1 MANMPNTGRPVQ
13 PDRKTIQEVVN
24 ANHKA
29 FTQRLPELLKTPL
42 GQFALMRNGE
52 IEEVF
57 PSARKASQHGESIF
71 DDGLFSVQE
80 VTDEVVDLGWFSHVG
95 G

>member
-1 MANMPNTGRPVQ
+1 MSHSAP
-13 PDRKTIQEVVN
+13 PDRGKLQEVVN
-24 ANHKA
+24 ANCEA
-29 FTQRLPELLKTPL
+29 FIRKLPELLRTHP
-42 GQFALMRNGE
+42 GQFALMRNKE
-52 IEEVF
+52 IAGFF
-57 PSARKASQHGESIF
+57 PSARTASQHGERTF